1 MDSVDSLTPASET
14 EITFSISSD
23 NDSESTG
30 SGSASLVGKPSLGSL
45 RATANGAIGS
55 EMKERS
61 RERERG
67 RGDGEG
73 GFEVGGFGREEG
85 VVVRGEGG
93 KAERGMPLMVLRD
106 AEKRKSLRF

>member
-14 EITFSISSD
+14 EIIFSISSD

-45 RATANGAIGS
+45 RAAANGAIGS

-67 RGDGEG
+67 RGEADG
-73 GFEVGGFGREEG
+73 GFEGSGFGREEG
-85 VVVRGEGG
+85 GAIRADGRR
-93 KAERGMPLMVLRD
+93 AEKGMPLMGLRD
-106 AEKRKSLRF
+106 AEKRKSLMF